1 MTIRSGQGNPKP
13 GASATRGGRGGPIVV
28 FEMGDR
34 ILYELDSAALAD
46 RSVVIGRD
54 KSCDWCTAG
63 IDNSVSSRHAE
74 IVRRRGAVWIRDLGS
89 RNGIFFQNE
98 RVKERRLA
106 VGDSVLLGA
115 CKVTLDP
122 PRAEKASAGE
132 SFHRL
137 EQRNGPESG
146 RVFELKGDA
155 DLVIGS
161 DPGCDI
167 FVPDTLV
174 SRQHAKL
181 TFKKDGSCWVSDLG
195 SRNGTS
201 VDGMAVAKGKERLLR
216 DGNVLSAAY
225 VEFKFVDRNAVHVN
239 ARIGAKL
246 LVAAATVAV
255 SVIGY
260 SLWDLARRDA
270 GWYLAQ
276 ARSAAERWSADSGPA
291 DFAPAFDLL
300 DEAAVA
306 RQADEHRAYLDEL
319 RSDLDSW
326 KDTIVAWQS
335 VRNELEDG
343 YWGNAQL
350 LFHRLS
356 KWTWNVGSA
365 HEAER
370 EATAVQALVNE
381 FLKARIDLRR
391 KDWESGR
398 ELVSFRGHEALLSEA
413 LRSVPATNDAAY
425 LVPLVGEARALRDE
439 FRDACDTLETISN
452 YYSGLSFDAGSRSKP
467 NAAQT
472 AVSGL
477 RAMQSKDAAHEAA
490 RVAEIDSTNF
500 PWRANASFP
509 FYAPVVADRIREA
522 LGPLLAL
529 ANAERKFGK
538 NVSSV
543 AAGEWNDIRD
553 LKLAESDLTDVRAE
567 LKHYRERLNTLNAKL
582 CEVRDSFRSRLKE
595 LKEHG
600 FGDFLSSPPS
610 AFDFLED
617 GDFLP
622 NVLSFVDGV
631 PYPGDNEP
639 AGICEYD
646 RFVGVYRLGKFVSAV
661 AKPKNI
667 DAEAVK
673 AAANAFVTP
682 IDVLERKPSVTNILP
697 KACEDLR
704 SVREF
709 CDWRNTDKTDGL
721 LALVLDDSFGA
732 NRCREAF
739 ERADAIT
746 NRVAVWCAGDLA
758 RACKANGSKRAEIF
772 ADAVALLLADPESLG
787 NNTEMKR
794 AETMKKRWDEL
805 QTKLKEY
812 DDNTFETKVFKNPE
826 DAWEKIVSCGFPV
839 KKAPFSSAWRN
850 LYPRRG
856 AK

>member
-1 MTIRSGQGNPKP
+1 MTIRSGQGNSKS
-13 GASATRGGRGGPIVV
+13 GASSSRGGRGGPIVV
-28 FEMGDR
+28 FEMADR
-34 ILYELDSAALAD
+34 ILYELDAAALAE

-74 IVRRRGAVWIRDLGS
+74 IVRRRSAVWIRDLGS
-89 RNGIFFQNE
+89 RNGLFFQGE

-115 CKVTLDP
+115 CKVTLEP
-122 PRAEKASAGE
+122 PRAEKAAAGE
-132 SFHRL
+132 TWHRL

-181 TFKKDGSCWVSDLG
+181 SFKKDGSCWVSDLG

-216 DGNVLSAAY
+216 DGNVLSVAY
-225 VEFKFVDRNAVHVN
+225 VEFRFVDRNAVHVN
-239 ARIGAKL
+239 ARVGAKL

-255 SVIGY
+255 CVIGY

-291 DFAPAFDLL
+291 DFAAAFDLL

-306 RQADEHRAYLDEL
+306 RQAEEHRAYLDEL

-326 KDTIVAWQS
+326 KDTIIAWQS
-335 VRNELEDG
+335 VQNELQDG

-356 KWTWNVGSA
+356 KWTWNVDTA
-365 HEAER
+365 QDAEKEASS
-370 EATAVQALVNE
+370 VQRLVNE

-391 KDWESGR
+391 TDWESGR
-398 ELVSFRGHEALLSEA
+398 ELVSFRRHEAMLSES
-413 LRSVPATNDAAY
+413 LRAVPATNEAAY
-425 LVPLVGEARALRDE
+425 LVPLVGEAGALRDE
-439 FRDACDTLETISN
+439 FRDTCAKLARISN
-452 YYSGLSFDAGSRSKP
+452 CFSGLSFDTGSQAKP

-472 AVSGL
+472 AVL
-477 RAMQSKDAAHEAA
+477 DLKRMQRDDAVHAAA
-490 RVAEIDSTNF
+490 RAAEIDSTNF
-500 PWRANASFP
+500 QWRANANFP
-509 FYAPVVADRIREA
+509 FHAPVVAARIREA
-522 LGPLLAL
+522 LAPLVVLS
-529 ANAERKFGK
+529 NAERKFGK

-543 AAGEWNDIRD
+543 AEGKWRD
-553 LKLAESDLTDVRAE
+553 VRDSLIDENDLTDVRSE
-567 LKHYRERLNTLNAKL
+567 LKRYRERLATLNRGL
-582 CEVRDSFRSRLKE
+582 CTVRDSFRSQLNT

-600 FGDFLSSPPS
+600 FGDFLSSCPS
-610 AFDFLED
+610 AFDFLEN

-631 PYPGDNEP
+631 PYSADNDP
-639 AGICEYD
+639 AGICDYD
-646 RFVGVYRLGKFVSAV
+646 RFAGVYRLGEFVRAV
-661 AKPKNI
+661 AKRSV

-673 AAANAFVTP
+673 AAAYSYANPSAFS
-682 IDVLERKPSVTNILP
+682 DRKTAVTNALP
-697 KACEDLR
+697 KACEDLVLIR
-704 SVREF
+704 VF

-721 LALVLDDSFGA
+721 LTLVLNDSSA
-732 NRCREAF
+732 SNLCRKAF

-758 RACKANGSKRAEIF
+758 RACKDAGTDRAAIF
-772 ADAVALLLADPESLG
+772 ADAVTLLLADPESLG
-787 NNTEMKR
+787 NDAEVKR
-794 AETMKKRWDEL
+794 ASNMKNRWNEL
-805 QTKLKEY
+805 QKKLKDI
-812 DDNTFETKVFKNPE
+812 DDNEVLKNPE
-826 DAWEKIVSCGFPV
+826 EAYKKIVSLGFPV
-839 KKAPFSSAWRN
+839 NKAPFSRAWKN
-850 LYPRRG
+850 LYPRKG
-856 AK
+856 AE